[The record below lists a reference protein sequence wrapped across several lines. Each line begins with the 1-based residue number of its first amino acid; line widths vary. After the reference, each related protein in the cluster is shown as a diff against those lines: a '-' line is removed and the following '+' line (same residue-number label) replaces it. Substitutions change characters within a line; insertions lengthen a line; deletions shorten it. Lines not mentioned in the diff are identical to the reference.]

1 MFPFSLV
8 HNGSLKLPTI
18 RKPNEGNNSTVL
30 RDAYPF
36 IIPLVILSA
45 LFLILDQVPGNY
57 VISGILILLALFVAY
72 FFRNPERVIP
82 QGENLIVS
90 PADGLVV
97 VVRPVEGGA
106 GETIVSVFLSVFD
119 VHVNRSPIGGRIVKT
134 DYRPGKFLVANIERA
149 SLENEQNIVTTE
161 NERVSVVYKQIAG
174 LIARRIVFWKREGE
188 AVEKGERVGL
198 IQFGSRVDIL
208 LPSSVTVLVKK
219 GDRVKGGESVIG
231 EVNA

>member
-1 MFPFSLV
+1 M
-8 HNGSLKLPTI
+8 
-18 RKPNEGNNSTVL
+18 L

-36 IIPLVILSA
+36 IIPLVILST

-97 VVRPVEGGA
+97 VVRPVEGVS
-106 GETIVSVFLSVFD
+106 GETIVSIFLSVFD

-188 AVEKGERVGL
+188 AVERGERVGL
-198 IQFGSRVDIL
+198 IKFGSRVDIL
-208 LPSSVTVLVKK
+208 LPSNVTVLVKK

-231 EVNA
+231 EVNV